1 MLDQL
6 LSAGLFS
13 YMLVF
18 ARVGSAITLLPGFG
32 EAYVSPRLRLVL
44 GLVLSLVVTPL
55 IAPQLPALPGSVWAV
70 LVLIG
75 TEVVIGLLFGT
86 VARLLI
92 VGLQTAGMIIAFQ
105 TSLASALINDPASAQ
120 QGSIVGN
127 FFVALGVLLIFLT
140 DLHHVLLAGVVDSYS
155 LFTPGVM
162 PPAGDMAELIT
173 GIVVA
178 SFNTAMQLSAPY
190 IVIGLVFYLGLG
202 LLARLMPQVQVFF
215 IAVPLQIVLSF
226 VVMLLTISASMIWFL
241 DSFEQTMGG
250 FLAPG

>member
-1 MLDQL
+1 MLDEI

-18 ARVGSAITLLPGFG
+18 ARVGSALIVLPGFG
-32 EAYVSPRLRLVL
+32 ESYVSPRVRLVFA
-44 GLVLSLVVTPL
+44 LVLSLIVAPL
-55 IAPQLPALPGSVWAV
+55 VAEILPALPASIWAV

-75 TEVVIGLLFGT
+75 TEVVIGLLFGS

-92 VGLQTAGMIIAFQ
+92 AGLQTAGMIVAYQ
-105 TSLASALINDPASAQ
+105 TSLASALINDPASSQ
-120 QGSIVGN
+120 QGSIIGN
-127 FFVALGVLLIFLT
+127 FFVALGVLLIFIT
-140 DLHHVLLAGVVDSYS
+140 DLHHMLLAGVVDSYS
-155 LFTPGVM
+155 LFAPGAM
-162 PPAGDMAELIT
+162 PPVGDMAELIT
-173 GIVVA
+173 RIVAA
-178 SFNTAMQLSAPY
+178 SFNTAMQIAAPY

-226 VVMLLTISASMIWFL
+226 FVMMLTVSASMIWFL
-241 DSFEQTMGG
+241 DRFEATMGG

>member
-1 MLDQL
+1 MLDEI

-18 ARVGSAITLLPGFG
+18 ARVGSALIVLPGFG
-32 EAYVSPRLRLVL
+32 ESYVSPRVRLVFA
-44 GLVLSLVVTPL
+44 LVLSLIVAPL
-55 IAPQLPALPGSVWAV
+55 VAEILPALPASIWAV

-75 TEVVIGLLFGT
+75 TEVVIGLLFGS

-92 VGLQTAGMIIAFQ
+92 AGLQTAGMIVAYQ
-105 TSLASALINDPASAQ
+105 TSLASALINDPASSQ
-120 QGSIVGN
+120 QGSIIGN
-127 FFVALGVLLIFLT
+127 FFVALGVLLIFIT
-140 DLHHVLLAGVVDSYS
+140 DLHHMLLAGVVDSYS
-155 LFTPGVM
+155 LFAPGAM

-173 GIVVA
+173 RIVAA
-178 SFNTAMQLSAPY
+178 SFNTAMQIAAPY

-226 VVMLLTISASMIWFL
+226 FVMMLTVSASMIWFL
-241 DSFEQTMGG
+241 DRFEATMGG